1 VCRQAPATT
10 WRSPLSIELEVLVK
24 ATPLRSLLSLVTEEL
39 GEAAKARIL
48 DRAARE
54 FPAESARLQQHA
66 PIASDRFPVVFLNR
80 LIELT
85 ADELHEP
92 HTSVAHRVGRRGA
105 QDASTG
111 VMRLAMTLLSIPS
124 LLRKLG
130 PVWSQMYT
138 HGTMENTFGEKSGVV
153 ELKNFPV
160 VSKTGCARVSGTLE
174 WFGEQA
180 EKNFRITHLECRAN
194 GASEC
199 RWQLRW

>member
-1 VCRQAPATT
+1 MISET
-10 WRSPLSIELEVLVK
+10 EVLVK
-24 ATPLRSLLSLVTEEL
+24 ATPLRSLLAVMTEAL
-39 GEAAKARIL
+39 GEGGKTRVF
-48 DRAARE
+48 DRAAKE
-54 FPAESARLQQHA
+54 FPAETARVRQQTL
-66 PIASDRFPVVFLNR
+66 IASDRFPVVFVNR

-85 ADELHEP
+85 ADELHEAP
-92 HTSVAHRVGRRGA
+92 TAVAHRVGRRGA

-138 HGTMENTFGEKSGVV
+138 HGSMENSFGDKTGVV

-160 VSKTGCARVSGTLE
+160 VSKTGCARVTGTLE

-180 EKNFRITHLECRAN
+180 EKNFRITHLECRAT
-194 GASEC
+194 GAPEC
-199 RWQLRW
+199 RWQIRW

>member
-1 VCRQAPATT
+1 MSVET
-10 WRSPLSIELEVLVK
+10 EVLIK
-24 ATPLRSLLSLVTEEL
+24 ATPVRSLLALMTEEV
-39 GEAAKARIL
+39 GADDRKRIL

-54 FPAESARLQQHA
+54 FPEYASRLRQHV
-66 PIASDRFPVVFLNR
+66 PIVSDRFPVVFLNR

-85 ADELHEP
+85 AEELHEP
-92 HTSVAHRVGRRGA
+92 ATQVAYRVGRRGA

-138 HGTMENTFGEKSGVV
+138 HGVMENTFGEKSGVV
-153 ELKNFPV
+153 ALKNFPV
-160 VSKTGCARVSGTLE
+160 VSKTGCARVTGTLA

-180 EKNFRITHLECRAN
+180 EKNFRITHDECRAD
-194 GASEC
+194 GAAEC
-199 RWQLRW
+199 RWQLSW